1 VVLKKMDYTF
11 LLLSVFFMLAVQ
23 SGVYI
28 IAGLIFLILII
39 SSRKM
44 IYFTASIVDA
54 VAALLGIGNPLIL
67 AGGLILVFLILTR
80 DKSNPNV
87 MME

>member
-1 VVLKKMDYTF
+1 MDYTF